1 MTDCFWGGIEVCLCP
16 VCKKMPV
23 ANIQLFGPRW
33 RVECKDCEIA
43 AMADMLD
50 TAIDAWND
58 CALSISK
65 ENRKSDDDNNRVN

>member
-1 MTDCFWGGIEVCLCP
+1 MIEVCLCP

-23 ANIQLFGPRW
+23 AGIQLFGPTW

-43 AMADMLD
+43 VVADTLD

-65 ENRKSDDDNNRVN
+65 EKRRPDDDLP